1 MTSDGTVKPAT
12 SPLTFQRVLIT
23 GAGGFVG
30 RRLLERIMPRLSPD
44 ARIFRA
50 ARSPGLREDTVTE
63 VLLDLGDSPSVVHA
77 VKEVEPDLIL
87 HLAAQSSVAQTGAD
101 AAATWRV
108 NLGGTLA
115 LAEAIA
121 ASAPH
126 ATLLF
131 TSSSEVYGQAFN
143 KGVATEQTAPDPQSA
158 YARSKLAAE
167 QMLRDV
173 LPASTTLVVA
183 RPSNHSGAGQD
194 DRFVLPSFASQIA
207 RHQPV
212 VRVGNLAAERD
223 FLHVDDVVDAY
234 LALLDASDR
243 LGPRSVFNISSGVA
257 RPVGMLLDRMIALSG
272 YSVAVEIDPDRLR
285 PSDIPV
291 AAIDSSVLRQK
302 TGWAPTRAIDEM
314 LAELLGAAEAER
326 PGQPQGFPG

>member
-1 MTSDGTVKPAT
+1 MGRPSIRELRWSRLRLIRNLPMPAPNSPRSRCCVTSC
-12 SPLTFQRVLIT
+12 
-23 GAGGFVG
+23 
-30 RRLLERIMPRLSPD
+30 RRPPPWSSH
-44 ARIFRA
+44 ARPIIA
-50 ARSPGLREDTVTE
+50 ARGKTIV
-63 VLLDLGDSPSVVHA
+63 
-77 VKEVEPDLIL
+77 
-87 HLAAQSSVAQTGAD
+87 
-101 AAATWRV
+101 
-108 NLGGTLA
+108 
-115 LAEAIA
+115 
-121 ASAPH
+121 
-126 ATLLF
+126 
-131 TSSSEVYGQAFN
+131 
-143 KGVATEQTAPDPQSA
+143 
-158 YARSKLAAE
+158 
-167 QMLRDV
+167 
-173 LPASTTLVVA
+173 
-183 RPSNHSGAGQD
+183 
-194 DRFVLPSFASQIA
+194 FVLPSFAAQIA

-272 YSVAVEIDPDRLR
+272 YSVAVEIDPDRFR

-326 PGQPQGFPG
+326 PGQPQAFPG